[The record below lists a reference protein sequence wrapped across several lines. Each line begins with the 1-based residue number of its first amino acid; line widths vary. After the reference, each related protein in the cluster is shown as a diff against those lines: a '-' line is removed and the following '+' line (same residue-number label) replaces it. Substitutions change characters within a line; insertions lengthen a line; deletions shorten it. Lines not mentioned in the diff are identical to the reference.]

1 MPNEEYV
8 SYDLKSQFTNVPSQE
23 EIYYILDE
31 IYVKSKLPKLCS
43 KLIFK
48 RLLLKLTTEND
59 FIFTSNFY
67 KQTVAQWADLL
78 SVVFSYMHQQNGTS
92 SCQTIQNFTNCPWMI
107 LLKAHSQVWDNFLE
121 TGSLLKMM
129 KNAFYFN

>member
-67 KQTVAQWADLL
+67 KQTPFLL
-78 SVVFSYMHQQNGTS
+78 YFHIYMSKMELQVVKPSKIL
-92 SCQTIQNFTNCPWMI
+92 QTPR
-107 LLKAHSQVWDNFLE
+107 E
-121 TGSLLKMM
+121 
-129 KNAFYFN
+129 